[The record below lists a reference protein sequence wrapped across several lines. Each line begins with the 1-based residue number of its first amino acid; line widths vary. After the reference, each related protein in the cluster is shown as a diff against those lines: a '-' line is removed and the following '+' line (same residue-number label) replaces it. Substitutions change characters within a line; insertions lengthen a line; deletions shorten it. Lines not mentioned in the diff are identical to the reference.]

1 MESQFETKDRGL
13 RGVPVANTSICLIKG
28 ELGKL
33 FYRGYDIQDLATRS
47 TFEEVS
53 YLLLF
58 DKMPSNKELEE
69 FTAILASKRKLPNT
83 VLDHM
88 KRLPQQTSSMDVLIC
103 IIAMLAGYDP
113 GLRDDSKEINSQRA
127 AGLVAK
133 TATIVA
139 TWGRIR
145 EGLPIIEPRVD
156 LSHAANF
163 LYMLSG
169 EEPDPATA
177 RDFDI
182 CLILHAEH
190 SFNASTFAARVVASS
205 RAHIYAAV
213 SAALGSLS
221 GELHGGANTRV
232 MESLLEIMEPK
243 EAESWVKKKL
253 DRGERIMGMG
263 HAVYTTMDPRAEIL
277 RLMSER
283 LAQRTEES
291 RWFTLTQG
299 IEKASRREFIQRK
312 GRDLIPNVDLYS
324 ASIYYV
330 MGIPPDL
337 YTSIFAVSRIMGW
350 CAHVLEEKFPNPPVK
365 PMLYRPSSDYTGK
378 FCGLV
383 GCKYVPLEER
393 QEGLNVYSSI
403 LNDGARS

>member
-1 MESQFETKDRGL
+1 
-13 RGVPVANTSICLIKG
+13 
-28 ELGKL
+28 
-33 FYRGYDIQDLATRS
+33 
-47 TFEEVS
+47 
-53 YLLLF
+53 
-58 DKMPSNKELEE
+58 
-69 FTAILASKRKLPNT
+69 
-83 VLDHM
+83 
-88 KRLPQQTSSMDVLIC
+88 
-103 IIAMLAGYDP
+103 
-113 GLRDDSKEINSQRA
+113 
-127 AGLVAK
+127 
-133 TATIVA
+133 
-139 TWGRIR
+139 
-145 EGLPIIEPRVD
+145 
-156 LSHAANF
+156 
-163 LYMLSG
+163 
-169 EEPDPATA
+169 
-177 RDFDI
+177 
-182 CLILHAEH
+182 
-190 SFNASTFAARVVASS
+190 
-205 RAHIYAAV
+205 
-213 SAALGSLS
+213 
-221 GELHGGANTRV
+221 
-232 MESLLEIMEPK
+232 
-243 EAESWVKKKL
+243 
-253 DRGERIMGMG
+253 
-263 HAVYTTMDPRAEIL
+263 MDPRAEIL